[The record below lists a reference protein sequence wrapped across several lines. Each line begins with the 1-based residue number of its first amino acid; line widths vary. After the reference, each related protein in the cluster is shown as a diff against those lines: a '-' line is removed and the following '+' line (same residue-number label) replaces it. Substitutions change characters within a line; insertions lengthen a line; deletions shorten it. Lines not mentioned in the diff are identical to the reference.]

1 MDSIHDFIM
10 QYDGYIWGK
19 SSRLA
24 RDAAE
29 ADELHQKASI
39 ILWRYYSRL
48 AYQSDVSVKAF
59 LNKSI
64 KNALIDLR
72 RREKRIQSY
81 DELPMQMSSP
91 DNSHENAVLDKMVV
105 MSVIHHLSAQDQDII
120 FKTYFMEMNSAEI
133 GKQMNMSPSTVRS
146 RQKRAIGKL
155 RKSLQE
161 KG

>member
-10 QYDGYIWGK
+10 QYDGHIRAK
-19 SSRLA
+19 SIRMA

-39 ILWRYYSRL
+39 ILWQYYNRL
-48 AYQSDVSVKAF
+48 AYQRDVSVKAF

-72 RREKRIQSY
+72 RREKRVQSY
-81 DELPMQMSSP
+81 DELPMHMPSP
-91 DNSHENAVLDKMVV
+91 DRAHENAVLDKMVV

-120 FKTYFMEMNSAEI
+120 FKTYFMEMDSAEI
-133 GKQMNMSPSTVRS
+133 GKQMNMPPSTVRS
-146 RQKRAIGKL
+146 RRMRAIVKL
-155 RKSLQE
+155 KKYLQE